1 MRKASCKAAVAVWCF
16 GATMT
21 YSIIDFRRSWK
32 LCLTDGLICLIW
44 LINCSMSVLRF
55 AATALLDVVA
65 VAVLDEG

>member
-1 MRKASCKAAVAVWCF
+1 MNISSFSAINL
-16 GATMT
+16 MI
-21 YSIIDFRRSWK
+21 IIDFKRSWK

-65 VAVLDEG
+65 VAVLDDG

>member
-1 MRKASCKAAVAVWCF
+1 MVWCF

-21 YSIIDFRRSWK
+21 YSIIDFKRSWK

-55 AATALLDVVA
+55 AALLDVVA
-65 VAVLDEG
+65 VAVLDDG